1 MLQKNYLPGGI
12 ILCVFPAIVFFVVG
26 VNAAALPLWGIV
38 LLGYLFV
45 HGLWAITMTVFK
57 LDSDG
62 AASWFMGSFSAASFG
77 VMALVIA
84 WQEKAGWSGI
94 PFVPDEWNSTIAR
107 IGFAL
112 AGVAGFLLAVMFFRK
127 ALRRLER
134 RDSE

>member
-12 ILCVFPAIVFFVVG
+12 ILCVFPAIVFFVVRA
-26 VNAAALPLWGIV
+26 NADSLPLWGII

-57 LDSDG
+57 LDSEG
-62 AASWFMGSFSAASFG
+62 AASWFMGSFSAVSFG
-77 VMALVIA
+77 VMALVVA

-94 PFVPDEWNSTIAR
+94 PFVPDAWNSIIAR

-112 AGVAGFLLAVMFFRK
+112 ASVVGFLLAVLFFRK
-127 ALRRLER
+127 ALRRLKR
-134 RDSE
+134 RD